1 MVIDKA
7 WRSAAACAAAFV
19 AAHAA
24 VCAAAEPGK
33 GKLAQWFEGLPEGTD
48 PATISRRVTDQVL
61 TTRPENYKPAGYYG
75 NKGYGWN
82 RIVQYSVVSLWMNA
96 IECARL
102 TGDEYRVGRLVR
114 LFDDFLPGGE
124 KHKVC
129 SRPRH
134 VDDAIFGSLPLEIY
148 MAGGQQAYDN
158 KCGRPCGSKVY
169 LDMGLMYADTQW
181 CEPCEASFKERES
194 APPDVQREYYAKGLS
209 VQTRLWIDDMY
220 MITALQSQAYRATGE
235 RKYIER
241 AAAEMIFYLDRLQL
255 KDGPAKGLFYHAPDV
270 KYVWGRG
277 DGWMA
282 AGMALLLDL
291 LPEDSPHRACIMDG
305 YKLMMETLLKYQRKD
320 GLWSQLIDMPDDTRN
335 WGESSCTAMF
345 AYAYLVGVRRGWLD
359 GAKYGLAA
367 RRAYDALC
375 ARMDKWGNV
384 AGTCEGTGKRN
395 NLEYYFKRRQV
406 NGDPHAQAPMLWIAS
421 TLLADG
427 AGAVKGVKS
436 PATSKLFETRVDPES
451 GVVSYALVY
460 GAPDD
465 NRQSLYFITK
475 SMTEDGRFLLFNYT
489 VGNEKKGLRSPKILM
504 VADLLEDRVKPVAQA
519 ENPDKTAIITGTPF
533 VVDPFVECRENYIVY
548 GSVKLGG
555 FFRCDLAHPEKAVKL
570 CGIPAEIAS
579 LGTIDYLYTHLT
591 LTRDRKKAFL
601 DIGAHRADGGR
612 RFVQGMLDLAT
623 GGFDKW
629 GETPFSCNHGQ
640 INPADDTLAMCAWE
654 ACWES
659 DGREY
664 QKKTSWYPRMWL
676 MRKGWREMLPA
687 KDRNFASHE
696 IWDDDGKG
704 ISWCGRPGDYVYHH
718 DLATGRQ
725 ERWCGIRAAR
735 HNNVSPDKKYVV
747 CDEEVGR
754 WWRGC
759 SWRVAFWNRE
769 TGRHV
774 WLYSARPPLMPRD
787 NQSRLHPDPHPH
799 FVMHGRY
806 VVCTANNADGHMD
819 LYVTPVAQMVE
830 MTGAQ

>member
-1 MVIDKA
+1 MSPEFGRLPGKCKA
-7 WRSAAACAAAFV
+7 LFASALVCAAV
-19 AAHAA
+19 AAHG
-24 VCAAAEPGK
+24 EGR
-33 GKLAQWFEGLPEGTD
+33 LAKWFDSLPECTD
-48 PATISRRVTDQVL
+48 PATISRRVTDQFL
-61 TTRPENYKPAGYYG
+61 TTRPENYKPAGYHG
-75 NKGYGWN
+75 NNGYGWN

-96 IECARL
+96 IACARL
-102 TGDEYRVGRLVR
+102 TNDDYRTDRLVR
-114 LFDDFLPGGE
+114 LFDDFLPGGA

-134 VDDAIFGSLPLEIY
+134 VDDAIFGSLPFEIY
-148 MAGGQQAYDN
+148 LLN
-158 KCGRPCGSKVY
+158 KDKRC

-220 MITALQSQAYRATGE
+220 MITALQSQAYRATGD

-241 AAAEMIFYLDRLQL
+241 AAAEMIFYLDKLQL

-282 AGMALLLDL
+282 AGMALLLDN
-291 LPEDSPHRACIMDG
+291 LPKDSPHRARIMEG
-305 YKLMMETLLKYQRKD
+305 YLLMMETLFKYQRKD
-320 GLWSQLIDMPDDTRN
+320 GLWSQLIDMPDDPRN

-345 AYAYLVGVRRGWLD
+345 TYAYLVGVRRGWLD
-359 GAKYGLAA
+359 GAKYGPAA

-384 AGTCEGTGKRN
+384 AGTCEGTSKRN
-395 NLEYYFKRRQV
+395 SLDYYFKRHQV

-427 AGAVKGVKS
+427 AGAVKGIKT

-451 GVVSYALVY
+451 GVVSFALVY

-489 VGNEKKGLRSPKILM
+489 VGNEQKPKRSPKILM
-504 VADLLEDRVKPVAQA
+504 VADLLNDTVKPVARA
-519 ENPDKTAIITGTPF
+519 ENISRENIESGTPF
-533 VVDPFVECRENYIVY
+533 VGDPFVECKKNYVVF
-548 GSVKLGG
+548 GSPKLGG
-555 FFRCDLAHPEKAVKL
+555 FFRCDLAEPSKAVKL
-570 CGIPAEIAS
+570 CGRPKGLDDDEYKA
-579 LGTIDYLYTHLT
+579 DRYYTHLT
-591 LTRDRKKAFL
+591 LTKDRKRAFL
-601 DIGAHRADGGR
+601 DTSLVNAAGKR
-612 RFVQGMLDLAT
+612 RWVQGMLDLAT
-623 GGFDKW
+623 GEFDKW
-629 GETPFSCNHGQ
+629 GETPFCCNHGQ
-640 INPADDTLAMCAWE
+640 VNPADDSRAMCAWE
-654 ACWES
+654 ACWEK
-659 DGREY
+659 DGQEY
-664 QKKTSWYPRMWL
+664 RKKTGWYPRMWL
-676 MRKGWREMLPA
+676 MKKGWREMIPA

-704 ISWCGRPGDYVYHH
+704 FSWCGRPGDYVYHH
-718 DLATGRQ
+718 DLATGGQ
-725 ERWCGIRAAR
+725 ERWCGIRGAR

-747 CDEEVGR
+747 CDDAPEK

-759 SWRVAFWNRE
+759 KWRVGFWNRE
-769 TGRHV
+769 TGKHV
-774 WLYSARPPLMPRD
+774 WLYSTRPPLMPRD
-787 NQSRLHPDPHPH
+787 NQSKMHPDPHPH
-799 FVMHGRY
+799 FVMQGKY

-819 LYVTPVAQMVE
+819 LYVTPVAPMIE
-830 MTGAQ
+830 MTK

>member
-1 MVIDKA
+1 MKNSIFA
-7 WRSAAACAAAFV
+7 LFAAGMSV
-19 AAHAA
+19 AGVA
-24 VCAAAEPGK
+24 G
-33 GKLAQWFEGLPEGTD
+33 EGRLSEYFGNLPEGTD
-48 PATISRRVTDQVL
+48 PATISRRVTDQFL
-61 TTRPENYKPAGYYG
+61 TTRPENYKPAGYHG
-75 NKGYGWN
+75 NNGYGWN

-96 IECARL
+96 IECAQM
-102 TGDEYRVGRLVR
+102 TGDEYRMKRLVR

-134 VDDAIFGSLPLEIY
+134 VDDAIFGALPLEIY
-148 MAGGQQAYDN
+148 IAARPEAAPYQASV
-158 KCGRPCGSKVY
+158 GRGVLDPPQKTY

-220 MITALQSQAYRATGE
+220 MITALQSQAYRATGD

-270 KYVWGRG
+270 PFVWGRG

-282 AGMALLLDL
+282 AGMALLLDN
-291 LPEDSPHRACIMDG
+291 LPKDSPHRPRIMDG
-305 YKLMMETLLKYQRKD
+305 YLLMMETLLKYQRED
-320 GLWSQLIDMPDDTRN
+320 GLWSQLVDRPDDPRN
-335 WGESSCTAMF
+335 WGETSCTAMF

-359 GAKYGLAA
+359 GAKYGPAA
-367 RRAYDALC
+367 RRAYLALC
-375 ARMDKWGNV
+375 GRMDKWGNV
-384 AGTCEGTGKRN
+384 AGVCVGTGKRN
-395 NLEYYFKRRQV
+395 NLEYYFKRTKV

-427 AGAVKGVKS
+427 AGAVKGVKT

-460 GAPDD
+460 GEPDD

-475 SMTEDGRFLLFNYT
+475 SMTEDGRFLLFHHT
-489 VGNEKKGLRSPKILM
+489 VGNEKKGMKSPKMLM
-504 VADLLEDRVKPVAQA
+504 VADLLEDVVKPMSWIEGMTEYKIETGTPLV
-519 ENPDKTAIITGTPF
+519 GTPF
-533 VVDPFVECRENYIVY
+533 VECKEDYIVC
-548 GSVKLGG
+548 GSPQLGG
-555 FFRCDLAHPEKAVKL
+555 FYRCDLARPEKAVKL
-570 CGIPAEIAS
+570 CGVPKELS
-579 LGTIDYLYTHLT
+579 DLGKVKRFYTHLT
-591 LTRDRKKAFL
+591 LTRDRRKAFL
-601 DIGAHRADGGR
+601 DTAITRPDGKE
-612 RFVQGMLDLAT
+612 FYVQGLLDLGT
-623 GGFDKW
+623 GAFDKW
-629 GETPFSCNHGQ
+629 GETEPGCCFNHGQ
-640 INPADDTLAMCAWE
+640 LNPVRDDLALCAWE
-654 ACWES
+654 ACWEKP
-659 DGREY
+659 GREY
-664 QKKTSWYPRMWL
+664 RKKTGWYPRMWL
-676 MRKGWREMLPA
+676 VEKGKKTLVPA

-696 IWDDDGKG
+696 IWDDDGTG
-704 ISWCGRPGDYVYHH
+704 FSWCGLPGDYVYHH
-718 DLATGRQ
+718 DLATGEQ
-725 ERWCGIRAAR
+725 ARWCGIRGAR

-747 CDEEVGR
+747 CDDAPET

-759 SWRVAFWNRE
+759 KWRVAFWNRE
-769 TGRHV
+769 TGKHV
-774 WLYSARPPLMPRD
+774 WLYSTRPPLMPRE

-799 FVMHGRY
+799 FVMNAKY

-830 MTGAQ
+830 MTR